1 MQNSAAESFEL
12 IHEIE
17 IDASP
22 ELVFQFFTDAELLER
37 WHGVRADIEPRPGGR
52 FVLNITGQTVTRGT
66 FLELEPGRRLVF
78 TWCFE
83 QAQPPLP
90 TTVEVTF
97 TPVGRGT
104 RVRLRHFGFATAQAR
119 DNHRRGWAHYLPR
132 LALAASGTDPGPDAW
147 RRDDPPGSDRPP
159 VGRPG
164 ERCSTHRAEATRKG
178 QRQ

>member
-1 MQNSAAESFEL
+1 MQNSPEESFEL

-37 WHGVRADIEPRPGGR
+37 RHGVHAETEPRPGGR
-52 FVLNITGQTVTRGT
+52 FMLNITGQTVTRGI
-66 FLELEPGRRLVF
+66 FLELDPGRRLVF

-83 QAQPPLP
+83 QPPPP

-104 RVRLRHFGFATAQAR
+104 RVRLRHFGFATAKSR
-119 DNHRRGWAHYLPR
+119 DNHQRGWGHYLPR
-132 LALAASGTDPGPDAW
+132 LAMAASGADPGLDTW
-147 RRDDPPGSDRPP
+147 RKATPPARTVPLSGGGCK
-159 VGRPG
+159 VV
-164 ERCSTHRAEATRKG
+164 
-178 QRQ
+178 